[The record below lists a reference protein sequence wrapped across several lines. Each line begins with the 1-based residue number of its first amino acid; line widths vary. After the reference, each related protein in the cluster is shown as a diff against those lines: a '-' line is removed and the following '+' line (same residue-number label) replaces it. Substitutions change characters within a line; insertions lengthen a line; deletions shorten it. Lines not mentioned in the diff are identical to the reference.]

1 MILHKYVGNYFI
13 WDFVLKKISCIS
25 YHIPC
30 TTYRSIM
37 RINYVYRDILY
48 LKKKIFPLLHE
59 NVLYMKYSKKL
70 KLFVNIVISIINH
83 INIISIY
90 YKY

>member
-1 MILHKYVGNYFI
+1 MFI
-13 WDFVLKKISCIS
+13 EIYYI
-25 YHIPC
+25 
-30 TTYRSIM
+30 
-37 RINYVYRDILY
+37 

-70 KLFVNIVISIINH
+70 KLFVNIG
-83 INIISIY
+83 